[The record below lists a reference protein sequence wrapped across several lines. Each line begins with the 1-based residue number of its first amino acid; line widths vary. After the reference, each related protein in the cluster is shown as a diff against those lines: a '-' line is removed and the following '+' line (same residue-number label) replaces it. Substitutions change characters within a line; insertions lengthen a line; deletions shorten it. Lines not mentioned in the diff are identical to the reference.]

1 MSGQIQVCQTHNN
14 LISKNYI
21 SIDDDF
27 RRLFADVRKHRAE
40 IDIKITP
47 TARDNSPK
55 DKPRL
60 LR

>member
-1 MSGQIQVCQTHNN
+1 
-14 LISKNYI
+14 L
-21 SIDDDF
+21 IDDDF